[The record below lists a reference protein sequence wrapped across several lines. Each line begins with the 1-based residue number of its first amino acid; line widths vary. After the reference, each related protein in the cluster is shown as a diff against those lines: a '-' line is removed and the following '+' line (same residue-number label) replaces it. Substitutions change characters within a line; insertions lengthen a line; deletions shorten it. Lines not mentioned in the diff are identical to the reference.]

1 MLLQIGLGSA
11 ILIISILIHVGFVS
25 GAIVF
30 LRRHAGQSGKVMGI
44 SRVSTTLVL
53 ATIWLLAAQT
63 ASVWLWSFT
72 FRLLGVFDSLEPA
85 VYFTL
90 VTFTTLGY
98 GDITLD
104 ADWRILSGMTAVNGL
119 LMFGF
124 STAFLFEVF
133 ARMRGAVNR

>member
-1 MLLQIGLGSA
+1 MLVQIGLGSV
-11 ILIISILIHVGFVS
+11 ILIASILVYVGFIS

-30 LRRHAGQSGKVMGI
+30 LQRHARQPGTVLGI

-63 ASVWLWSFT
+63 VSVWMWSFA
-72 FRLLGVFDSLEPA
+72 FRLLGIFGSMEPA

-98 GDITLD
+98 GDITLGP
-104 ADWRILSGMTAVNGL
+104 DWRVLSGMTAVNGL

-124 STAFLFEVF
+124 STAFLFDVF
-133 ARMRGAVNR
+133 ARMRGAAER

>member
-1 MLLQIGLGSA
+1 MLFQIGLGSA
-11 ILIISILIHVGFVS
+11 ILIASILVYVGFIS
-25 GAIVF
+25 GAIAF
-30 LRRHAGQSGKVMGI
+30 LRRHAGQSGKVLGI

-63 ASVWLWSFT
+63 VSVWMWSFA
-72 FRLLGVFDSLEPA
+72 FRLLGIFDSMEPA

-98 GDITLD
+98 GDITLGP
-104 ADWRILSGMTAVNGL
+104 DWRVLSGMTAVNGL

-124 STAFLFEVF
+124 STAFLFDVF
-133 ARMRGAVNR
+133 ARMRGAVER

>member
-1 MLLQIGLGSA
+1 MLLQIGFGSA
-11 ILIISILIHVGFVS
+11 IIITSILVYVAFIS
-25 GAIVF
+25 GAIEV
-30 LRRHAGQSGKVMGI
+30 LRRYASQARDDMSMSHVATALI
-44 SRVSTTLVL
+44 L

-63 ASVWLWSFT
+63 VSVLIWSLA
-72 FRLLGVFDSLEPA
+72 FRLLGIFGSMEPA

-90 VTFTTLGY
+90 VTITTLGY

-104 ADWRILSGMTAVNGL
+104 SDWRILSGMTAVNGL

-133 ARMRGAVNR
+133 ARMRGAVDR